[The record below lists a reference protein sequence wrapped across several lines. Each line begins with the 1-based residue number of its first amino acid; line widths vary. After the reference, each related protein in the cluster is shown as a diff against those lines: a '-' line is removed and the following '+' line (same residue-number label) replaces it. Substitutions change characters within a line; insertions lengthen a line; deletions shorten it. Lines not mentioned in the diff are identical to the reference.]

1 MFEPE
6 QLIVITFDN
15 IPLLYPFIS
24 SKELYGPI
32 NYENTELLSVTFAL
46 IVADINKLDAS
57 PIILIYS

>member
-24 SKELYGPI
+24 SKELYGPF